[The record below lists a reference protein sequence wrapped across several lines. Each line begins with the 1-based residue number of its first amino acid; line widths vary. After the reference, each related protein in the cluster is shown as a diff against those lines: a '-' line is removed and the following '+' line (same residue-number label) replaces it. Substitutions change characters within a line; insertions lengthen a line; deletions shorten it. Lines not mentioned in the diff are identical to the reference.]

1 MTRII
6 KLILI
11 GFSLILTRCT
21 VNDDTFEVG
30 QIWHYDTRQGEE
42 NSTLTIVSME
52 NNKDYGLII
61 GVYVDNLNIPLNGI
75 SGGNTVINFMPFNKK
90 ALKESVTRIQGHTDE
105 LPDYK
110 QHYKAWKK
118 EFDNKNCKIFLSP
131 VKVMLDSTQM
141 NLEKMINNK

>member
-1 MTRII
+1 MIRII

-11 GFSLILTRCT
+11 GFSIFLTQCT

-52 NNKDYGLII
+52 NNKDFGLII
-61 GVYVDNLNIPLNGI
+61 GVYVDQLNIPINGI

-90 ALKESVTRIQGHTDE
+90 ALKERTQQV
-105 LPDYK
+105 
-110 QHYKAWKK
+110 AV
-118 EFDNKNCKIFLSP
+118 NK
-131 VKVMLDSTQM
+131 
-141 NLEKMINNK
+141 